1 MSHLGSYRGGEQQQ
15 PYENTS
21 SIPPFDV
28 HMPPTDAELATK
40 ALDEEAAYRFP
51 SFSANDAVTLGLSL
65 RKRFRASSRHQ
76 RLGRGLVISIQTIV
90 GHTLFSCTVGDLGNT
105 VGDVSLD
112 SWTCLDGMVAVVRR
126 TGHSSFYVEKGM
138 GAMGK
143 TPKQLGLPPDLRIHG
158 GAFPIW
164 LQNAPCC
171 PIAIVAC
178 YSGSSTD
185 DHHIVVTSVR
195 DYLRKMSETTEQPT
209 TPRGGSV
216 RMSSSGL
223 QDSSTEWVN
232 KSAVGKLFRPAQF
245 EDGHESEGGG
255 P

>member
-1 MSHLGSYRGGEQQQ
+1 MSYLSSYREQQH
-15 PYENTS
+15 YEGIS

-28 HMPPTDAELATK
+28 PTAPTDAELATK

-51 SFSANDAVTLGLSL
+51 SFSANDAITLGLSL
-65 RKRFRASSRHQ
+65 RKRFRSSSRHQ

-90 GHTLFSCTVGDLGNT
+90 GHILFSCTVGDLGVT

-112 SWTCLDGMVAVVRR
+112 SWASLDGMIAVVRR

-143 TPKQLGLPPDLRIHG
+143 TQQQLGLPPDLRIHG

-171 PIAIVAC
+171 PIAVVAC

-185 DHHIVVTSVR
+185 DHHMVVNTVR
-195 DYLRKMSETTEQPT
+195 DYLRKMSEGADKP
-209 TPRGGSV
+209 PLASRGPV
-216 RMSSSGL
+216 RKSSPGIH
-223 QDSSTEWVN
+223 DNSTEWAS
-232 KSAVGKLFRPAQF
+232 KSAVGKLFRP
-245 EDGHESEGGG
+245 EEGHESEGI

>member
-1 MSHLGSYRGGEQQQ
+1 MSAYRHFHR
-15 PYENTS
+15 P
-21 SIPPFDV
+21 
-28 HMPPTDAELATK
+28 MPPTDAELATK

-65 RKRFRASSRHQ
+65 RKRFRVSSRHQ

-90 GHTLFSCTVGDLGNT
+90 GHTLFSCTVGELGNT

-112 SWTCLDGMVAVVRR
+112 SWASLDGMISVVRR

-143 TPKQLGLPPDLRIHG
+143 TPKQLGLPSDLRIHG
-158 GAFPIW
+158 GAFPIY
-164 LQNAPCC
+164 LQNALCC
-171 PIAIVAC
+171 PVAVVAC

-185 DHHIVVTSVR
+185 DHHMVVTSVR
-195 DYLRKMSETTEQPT
+195 DYLRKKAEAAEKPPPGTRESI
-209 TPRGGSV
+209 V
-216 RMSSSGL
+216 RMPSPGLHHSG
-223 QDSSTEWVN
+223 STEWIAN
-232 KSAVGKLFRPAQF
+232 TAAGKIYHPPHF
-245 EDGHESEGGG
+245 EEGQESEGM

>member
-1 MSHLGSYRGGEQQQ
+1 MSYFNGYRE
-15 PYENTS
+15 PHHENAN
-21 SIPPFDV
+21 SIPPLEV
-28 HMPPTDAELATK
+28 PMPPTDAELATK

-76 RLGRGLVISIQTIV
+76 RLGRGLVISVQTIV

-112 SWTCLDGMVAVVRR
+112 SWASLDGMISVVRR

-143 TPKQLGLPPDLRIHG
+143 TPKQLGLPSDLRIHG
-158 GAFPIW
+158 GAFPIY
-164 LQNAPCC
+164 LQNAMCC
-171 PIAIVAC
+171 PIAVVAC

-185 DHHIVVTSVR
+185 DHHMVVTSVR
-195 DYLRKMSETTEQPT
+195 DYLRKIAETADKPPPPG
-209 TPRGGSV
+209 PRGSI
-216 RMSSSGL
+216 RMPSPGTH
-223 QDSSTEWVN
+223 DGSTEWITN
-232 KSAVGKLFRPAQF
+232 SAVGKIYRPSHF
-245 EDGHESEGGG
+245 EEEQGSEGV

>member
-1 MSHLGSYRGGEQQQ
+1 MSTYHHYYR
-15 PYENTS
+15 P
-21 SIPPFDV
+21 
-28 HMPPTDAELATK
+28 MPPTDAELANK
-40 ALDEEAAYRFP
+40 ALEEEAAYRFL

-65 RKRFRASSRHQ
+65 RKRFRSSSRHQ

-90 GHTLFSCTVGDLGNT
+90 GHILFSCTVGDLGNT

-112 SWTCLDGMVAVVRR
+112 SWSSLDGMIAVVRR

-143 TPKQLGLPPDLRIHG
+143 TPQQLGLPSDLRIHG

-178 YSGSSTD
+178 YSGSSAD
-185 DHHIVVTSVR
+185 DHHMVVNSVR
-195 DYLRKMSETTEQPT
+195 DYLRKMSEGAEKPPPI
-209 TPRGGSV
+209 PRGPV
-216 RMSSSGL
+216 RMPSPGIH
-223 QDSSTEWVN
+223 DSSTEWIT
-232 KSAVGKLFRPAQF
+232 KSAVGKIYRPAHF
-245 EDGHESEGGG
+245 EEGHESEI

>member
-1 MSHLGSYRGGEQQQ
+1 
-15 PYENTS
+15 
-21 SIPPFDV
+21 
-28 HMPPTDAELATK
+28 MPPTDAELATK

-90 GHTLFSCTVGDLGNT
+90 GHTLFSCTVGDLGTT

-112 SWTCLDGMVAVVRR
+112 SWTALDGMIAVVRR

-143 TPKQLGLPPDLRIHG
+143 SPKQLGLSPDLRIHG

-171 PIAIVAC
+171 PIAVVAC
-178 YSGSSTD
+178 YSGSSAD
-185 DHHIVVTSVR
+185 DHHMVVSSVR
-195 DYLRKMSETTEQPT
+195 DYLRKMSEGAEKP
-209 TPRGGSV
+209 PPSMRGSV
-216 RMSSSGL
+216 NDSSA
-223 QDSSTEWVN
+223 STEWIARP
-232 KSAVGKLFRPAQF
+232 AVGKLFRPAQF
-245 EDGHESEGGG
+245 EDGHESEGRS
-255 P
+255 

>member
-1 MSHLGSYRGGEQQQ
+1 MFAHRHSHR
-15 PYENTS
+15 P
-21 SIPPFDV
+21 
-28 HMPPTDAELATK
+28 MPPTDAELATK

-65 RKRFRASSRHQ
+65 RKRFRVSSRHQ

-90 GHTLFSCTVGDLGNT
+90 GHTLFSCTVGELGNT

-112 SWTCLDGMVAVVRR
+112 SWTSLDGMISVVRR

-143 TPKQLGLPPDLRIHG
+143 TPKQLGLPSDLRIHG
-158 GAFPIW
+158 GAFPIY
-164 LQNAPCC
+164 LQNALCC
-171 PIAIVAC
+171 PVAVVAC

-185 DHHIVVTSVR
+185 DHHMVVTSVR
-195 DYLRKMSETTEQPT
+195 DYLRKKAETDEKPPPG
-209 TPRGGSV
+209 PRESIRMPSPGG
-216 RMSSSGL
+216 
-223 QDSSTEWVN
+223 STEWITN
-232 KSAVGKLFRPAQF
+232 SAAGKIYRPPHF
-245 EDGHESEGGG
+245 EEGQESEGM

>member
-1 MSHLGSYRGGEQQQ
+1 MNGHYYRPMQ
-15 PYENTS
+15 
-21 SIPPFDV
+21 
-28 HMPPTDAELATK
+28 PTDAELATK

-65 RKRFRASSRHQ
+65 RKRFRSSSRHQ

-90 GHTLFSCTVGDLGNT
+90 GHTLFSCTVGDLGIT

-112 SWTCLDGMVAVVRR
+112 SWSSLDGMIAVVRR

-143 TPKQLGLPPDLRIHG
+143 SPQQLGLPSDLRIHG

-171 PIAIVAC
+171 PIAVVAC
-178 YSGSSTD
+178 YSGSSAD
-185 DHHIVVTSVR
+185 DHHMVVTTVR
-195 DYLRKMSETTEQPT
+195 DYLRKMSEGAEKPPPG
-209 TPRGGSV
+209 PRGSV
-216 RMSSSGL
+216 TKSSPGIHDSSSV
-223 QDSSTEWVN
+223 EWIG
-232 KSAVGKLFRPAQF
+232 KTAVGKLYRPTQY
-245 EDGHESEGGG
+245 EEGHESEGV